1 VPEDA
6 AVAGELAA
14 ITNRLK
20 ALAASTEDR
29 DTIAQELGA
38 IRAQLRLLAAENAE
52 VGERLARSLGLES
65 PPVEPLH

>member
-14 ITNRLK
+14 ITDRLK
-20 ALAASTEDR
+20 ALASSPEDR

-38 IRAQLRLLAAENAE
+38 IRAQLRLLAQENAE

-65 PPVEPLH
+65 PAGEPLH